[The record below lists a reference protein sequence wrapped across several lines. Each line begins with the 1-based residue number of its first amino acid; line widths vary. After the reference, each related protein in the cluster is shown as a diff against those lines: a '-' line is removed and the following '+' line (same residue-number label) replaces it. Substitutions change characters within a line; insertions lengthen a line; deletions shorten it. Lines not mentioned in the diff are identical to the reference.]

1 MSVATFDTLKFAN
14 TLKASGV
21 PEKQAEAQAVA
32 FAEVIQVNFK
42 ELVTKDDLDQGL
54 AATTKDLRQEIND
67 AEQRLNIKINDVEQ
81 RLNIKINDVEQ
92 RLNAKIDNL
101 SSDLK
106 VQIAQIKGEQVLLRW
121 MMGATFASVLAA
133 LGLLARLLFVMPR

>member
-1 MSVATFDTLKFAN
+1 MVVATFDTLKFAN

-21 PEKQAEAQAVA
+21 PDKQAEAQAVA

-42 ELVTKDDLDQGL
+42 ELVTKSDLDQGL

-67 AEQRLNIKINDVEQ
+67 VEQRLTARINDVEQ
-81 RLNIKINDVEQ
+81 RLNV
-92 RLNAKIDNL
+92 KIDNL
-101 SSDLK
+101 ASDLK

>member
-81 RLNIKINDVEQ
+81 RLN
-92 RLNAKIDNL
+92 AKIDNL